1 MLIGRR
7 NGVSRALLLVFCLLP
22 GTFEV
27 RAADKPSAE
36 EIQAD
41 HFLRAKRAAEHS
53 QFHIARTLMSQ
64 YSNASVGDRHKAEAE
79 KILKD
84 SYIGEAT
91 QLAQAGFASD
101 ASTVWLEYAT
111 WLKDGVE
118 AAAARK
124 SAGDVLRHG
133 FDAAVKAHDFDQ
145 ALDVAQAYAHSFP
158 DDAAL
163 CTPEHANELRIE
175 RLIGGGTKHLMADV
189 MEGYLEDAIQHG
201 VTDSALLAK
210 GVNSG
215 VIRQA
220 YARSLTDAGQ
230 LTRAIDL
237 LGKWMI
243 TVEAP
248 AERKKYEVILR
259 KALVNRAEACVGFG
273 NADMADK
280 AVNAAAENPETA
292 SADVLKITALKRKL
306 ATIKAGVGHE
316 EHVLKFDTPPTGPG
330 TWQGDGGTYSI
341 EGKISFNKATIAV
354 APGFV
359 LNGGSIFVGVGSTLE
374 LHGTAEHPVIFRKVN
389 LSADLNGAVKAQF
402 AIFEDCTF
410 AKGGGWFAYYNS
422 KWIFSDCLLIR
433 SNWKG
438 LSGMDYG
445 LRVTGCIFDQ
455 CKLPPRYVGDDKIE
469 DKARK
474 YRDQWNQ
481 VDHNFFDHCDIAPS
495 FAWCT
500 NLCAFADCNVTGWDT
515 YRSVNELRVN
525 MAVQSGTDRFFEL
538 LQQRTQDEAQG
549 VVRYVK
555 TAGGAVSPASR
566 KLAPL
571 YRLTGSMPAE

>member
-7 NGVSRALLLVFCLLP
+7 NGVSRGLLLVVFLLP
-22 GTFEV
+22 GALEA
-27 RAADKPSAE
+27 RAADKPTAE
-36 EIQAD
+36 EIQAER
-41 HFLRAKRAAEHS
+41 FVRAKHAAEHS
-53 QFHIARTLMSQ
+53 QFHIARTLMAQ
-64 YSNASVGDRHKAEAE
+64 FSNASIGDRRKEEAE
-79 KILKD
+79 KILKN
-84 SYIGEAT
+84 SFVGEAT
-91 QLAQAGFASD
+91 QLAQAGFAD
-101 ASTVWLEYAT
+101 EASSVWLEYAA

-133 FDAAVKAHDFDQ
+133 FDAAVKARDFDQ
-145 ALDVAQAYAHSFP
+145 ALDFAQAYAHSFP
-158 DDAAL
+158 DDAPL
-163 CTPEHANELRIE
+163 CTPEHANEMRIE
-175 RLIGGGTKHLMADV
+175 RLVAGGAKRLAADLMEAN
-189 MEGYLEDAIQHG
+189 LEDAIQHG

-220 YARSLTDAGQ
+220 YAHWLMDEGQ

-237 LGKWMI
+237 VGKWMI

-248 AERKKYEVILR
+248 AERTKYELILR
-259 KALVNRAEACVGFG
+259 KALVNCAEAWVGFG
-273 NADMADK
+273 NAEMAEQ
-280 AVNAAAENPETA
+280 AVNALAANPATA
-292 SADVLKITALKRKL
+292 SADVLKISALKRKL
-306 ATIKAGVGHE
+306 ATIKAGVGRE
-316 EHVLKFDTPPTGPG
+316 AHVLKFDMPPTGPG
-330 TWQGDGGTYSI
+330 TWQGDGGTFSA
-341 EGKISFNKATIAV
+341 EGKIDLNKATIAV

-359 LNGGSIFVGVGSTLE
+359 LNGGSIFVGGGSTLE
-374 LHGTAEHPVIFRKVN
+374 LHGTAERPVIFRKVK
-389 LSADLNGAVKAQF
+389 LSADLNGSVKAQF

-410 AKGGGWFAYYNS
+410 SKGGAWFAYYNS

-433 SNWKG
+433 SNWKA

-455 CKLPPRYVGDDKIE
+455 CKLPQRYIGDDKVE

-474 YRDQWNQ
+474 YRDNWNQ

-500 NLCAFADCNVTGWDT
+500 NLCAFADCTVTGWDT

-525 MAVQSGTDRFFEL
+525 MTVPSSTDRFCEL
-538 LQQRTQDEAQG
+538 LQQRTQNEAQG
-549 VVRYVK
+549 VVRFVK
-555 TAGGAVSPASR
+555 MGGGAVLPVSR